1 MGDCGRWRPL
11 SACVRPACIDSPAH
25 TRSLR
30 TYLPAPNSFRI
41 RTSEKCP
48 RSRENRHSKPFR
60 IRTCKHLYLQ
70 VLWNPHLQKYRGE
83 GCARDSS
90 SNSASIAARPMAA
103 SISDCAPLAAIPPK
117 IRPSP
122 CGTND
127 SPRLDGKNELRQTIR
142 FAHMRRAR
150 SLLLERPA
158 CSHCSCG

>member
-11 SACVRPACIDSPAH
+11 PACVRPACTDSPAH
-25 TRSLR
+25 SRPFH
-30 TYLPAPNSFRI
+30 TYLHAPNSFRI
-41 RTSEKCP
+41 RTSEKRP
-48 RSRENRHSKPFR
+48 KSRENRHSKPFR

-70 VLWNPHLQKYRGE
+70 VLWNPHLQKYRG
-83 GCARDSS
+83 GGVRTRLLFKQCINRCAPLWLPQYSYW
-90 SNSASIAARPMAA
+90 
-103 SISDCAPLAAIPPK
+103 APLAAIPPR
-117 IRPSP
+117 IQPSP

-158 CSHCSCG
+158 CSHC